1 VIREEKVVLS
11 KLDFEQLKDA
21 VASRSPVME
30 KDEGRGNP
38 VTQEQFLYF
47 LEKLEEIMMKLDREI
62 ENIQRDIEKIK
73 S

>member
-1 VIREEKVVLS
+1 MVLS
-11 KLDFEQLKDA
+11 KLDFGQLRDA

-30 KDEGRGNP
+30 KDEGMGNP
-38 VTQEQFLYF
+38 VTKEQFLYF
-47 LEKLEEIMMKLDREI
+47 LEKLEEILLKLDREI